1 MNYNGTIVVTILTCF
16 TQPILNNK
24 VARAIRPSQSRFS
37 FEYDHQLLI
46 PPPAYDINNGIY
58 QQARGTWYKCLMM
71 VCVCVCR
78 TIIIRTIGQNIIAVV
93 VVVKYCFACLA
104 LNGSRSTMNGQ
115 RQMFIFFLLSF
126 LFSRNQP
133 MIKCLSHTFSS
144 INSNSSSSS

>member
-71 VCVCVCR
+71 KPANDKMFVAHVF
-78 TIIIRTIGQNIIAVV
+78 IHQQQQQQQQ
-93 VVVKYCFACLA
+93 
-104 LNGSRSTMNGQ
+104 LNM
-115 RQMFIFFLLSF
+115 
-126 LFSRNQP
+126 
-133 MIKCLSHTFSS
+133 
-144 INSNSSSSS
+144 